1 MTYTP
6 TTGHKLEFKKK
17 IFSTFTALSYY
28 LWSMVL
34 LVVLQS
40 IAYTPGQSVTAITI
54 TIQIIHPQIVG
65 DVWARTHRY
74 YCFRQ
79 ANYLFLRRQFCYFAH
94 FL

>member
-54 TIQIIHPQIVG
+54 QIIHQPIVG
-65 DVWARTHRY
+65 DVWAGTHRY

-79 ANYLFLRRQFCYFAH
+79 ANYPSLRRQSCYFVR